1 MTEIIVAG
9 IGLLGS
15 GIGSIIGIFVN
26 SKLVDY
32 RLKQLEDKVN
42 KHNNLIDRTYNL
54 ETQEK
59 LLEEQLKVVNHR
71 IKDIEGVQ
79 EKYSDN
85 KFVREH

>member
-1 MTEIIVAG
+1 MAEIFVAL
-9 IGLLGS
+9 IGAGGS
-15 GIGSIIGIFVN
+15 AIGAIIGIIVN

-32 RLKQLEDKVN
+32 RLKQLEEKVN